1 MWLPAC
7 STGRYFSYLHKFVD
21 HDPCRGYSAPV
32 ITWDEAKRASNLTKH
47 GLDFAEVAHFDFDTA
62 LHEIDDREDYCELLE
77 IATGWCGLRLCFPI
91 FVRRGDDEIRVIS
104 FRKATKQEVRRYAE
118 S

>member
-1 MWLPAC
+1 
-7 STGRYFSYLHKFVD
+7 
-21 HDPCRGYSAPV
+21 V
-32 ITWDEAKRASNLTKH
+32 ITWDEKKRASNLAKH
-47 GLDFAEVAHFDFDTA
+47 GLDFEDIIHFDFDTA
-62 LHEIDDREDYCELLE
+62 LREMDDREDYGEFRE
-77 IATGWCGLRLCFPI
+77 IAIGWCGLRLCFVV